1 MDMRNTR
8 ARFAVLKIIIVIMI
22 CAIGYKLYD
31 LQIVK
36 GDMYMEV
43 AEERLTSNIVK
54 KAPRGEIF
62 DRYGEPLVSN
72 KVAYDLV
79 LQIAGQSSRELNQTI
94 MQVIEILDEEGIE
107 VKDSLPISYAPYY
120 FTFEENNTTA
130 QDWFLNNKYFNDKIF
145 YDMSAAEVIEAY
157 KEIYEIPLSY
167 NQTQIR
173 RIVGVRYEAQLRGF
187 SQVSPY
193 CMAENLTPSAVAKI
207 KERGTTLKGVSISNN
222 YVREYNKPG
231 VATHILGRCGRISAE
246 EYEKYRYE
254 GYGMN
259 DTIGKEG
266 IEKKVESFLRGTDG
280 TTGSVKQ
287 INNREVSLID
297 DIEPVPGNSVTLT
310 IDSRLQQEVEKIL
323 ANNIQRIQR
332 NAPSGKKNG
341 KDCNAGAVALLD
353 IKTGDTLAL
362 ASYPT
367 YDMSR
372 FNEDYQ
378 KLLEDS
384 ANPFYNRSVSGLYSP
399 GSTFKPLS
407 AIAAMQSGNLTPRE
421 VIQTKGIYKFYSDYQ
436 PSCWIWSEYDATHG
450 SINVSTAIE
459 QSCNYF
465 FYEIGRRMGI
475 DTLKEYATDFGLG
488 EYTGIELTE
497 EAKGA
502 MASPEYKESIITNVT
517 NKSWFGGDTLQAAIG
532 QSYSLFTPV
541 QLANYA
547 ATIANGGTRYK
558 VNLIKNIRSSV
569 DGSIVAEYPPKI
581 VEEIEMG
588 DDVINAVRNGMRRVV
603 DEGSASNIF
612 ADYPVSI
619 CGKTGTAQVGSG
631 SNNALFIA
639 YAPADDPQIAI
650 AVVIEHGVRGTNAA
664 QVAKD
669 VFDVYFANE
678 YH

>member
-1 MDMRNTR
+1 MPNSK
-8 ARFAVLKIIIVIMI
+8 ARFAILNIIILIMI
-22 CAIGYKLYD
+22 CAIGYRLYD

-36 GDMYMEV
+36 GEMYMEV

-62 DRYGEPLVSN
+62 DRYGEAFVSN

-79 LQIAGQSSRELNQTI
+79 LQRAGQSNEELNNTI
-94 MQVIEILDEEGIE
+94 KKVLEILDAEGIE
-107 VKDSLPISYAPYY
+107 VEDTLPISYAPYY
-120 FTFEENNTTA
+120 FTFEENDTTEKEWFENNTYI
-130 QDWFLNNKYFNDKIF
+130 DDEILYG
-145 YDMSAAEVIEAY
+145 MSANEVMEAY
-157 KEIYEIPLSY
+157 KEIYQIPNTY
-167 NQTQIR
+167 TQTEIR
-173 RIVGVRYEAQLRGF
+173 RIVGIRYEAQLRGF

-193 CMAENLTPSAVAKI
+193 CIAQNLTPEAVAKI
-207 KERGTTLKGVSISNN
+207 KEMGQTLKGVSVSNT

-231 VATHILGRCGRISAE
+231 VATHLIGRTDRINAE
-246 EYEKYRYE
+246 EYEKYRFD

-259 DTIGKEG
+259 DTIGKDG
-266 IEKKVESFLRGTDG
+266 IEKRAESFLRGTDG
-280 TTGSVKQ
+280 TTGSIKH
-287 INNREVSLID
+287 INNKEVSLID
-297 DIEPVPGNSVTLT
+297 DVEPVPGNSVTLT
-310 IDSRLQQEVEKIL
+310 IDSHLQEEVEKIL
-323 ANNIQRIQR
+323 ANNIKRIQGS
-332 NAPSGKKNG
+332 AGFGEKNG

-353 IKTGDTLAL
+353 VKTGDTLAL
-362 ASYPT
+362 ASYPS

-372 FNEDYQ
+372 FDEDYEELSQ
-378 KLLEDS
+378 NS

-399 GSTFKPLS
+399 GSTFKPLT
-407 AIAAMQSGNLTPRE
+407 AIAAMQSGNLSPRE
-421 VIQTKGIYKFYSDYQ
+421 IIQTKGKYKFYNDYQ
-436 PSCWIWSEYDATHG
+436 PSCWIWSEYDTTHG

-475 DTLKEYATDFGLG
+475 DTLSGYANKFGLG

-502 MASPEYKESIITNVT
+502 MASPQYKESIIKNVT
-517 NKSWFGGDTLQAAIG
+517 EKTWFGGDTLQAAIG
-532 QSYSLFTPV
+532 QSYSLFTPI

-569 DGSIVAEYPPKI
+569 DGSIVAEFPPQV
-581 VEEIEMG
+581 VEEIQMS
-588 DDVINAVRNGMRRVV
+588 DDVLNAVKNGMRRVV

-612 ADYPVSI
+612 TDYAIPI
-619 CGKTGTAQVGSG
+619 GGKTGTAQVGRG

-639 YAPADDPQIAI
+639 YAPFNNPQIAI
-650 AVVIEHGVRGTNAA
+650 AVVLEHGVRGTNAA

-669 VFDVYFANE
+669 VFDVYFEGE

>member
-1 MDMRNTR
+1 MDMRNSR
-8 ARFAVLKIIIVIMI
+8 ARFTILKIVIAIMI
-22 CAIGYKLYD
+22 CAIGYRLYD
-31 LQIVK
+31 LQILK

-79 LQIAGQSSRELNQTI
+79 LQIAGQSAAELNETI
-94 MQVIEILDEEGIE
+94 MDVLEILDEEGIE
-107 VKDSLPISYAPYY
+107 VKDSLPVSYAPYY
-120 FTFEENNTTA
+120 FTFEENKTTA
-130 QDWFLNNKYFNDKIF
+130 QDWFLNNKYINDKIF
-145 YDMSAAEVIEAY
+145 YDMTAAEVIEAY
-157 KEIYEIPLSY
+157 KEIYQIPLTY

-173 RIVGVRYEAQLRGF
+173 RIVGIRYDAQLRGF

-193 CMAENLTPSAVAKI
+193 CMAEDLTPAAVAKI

-231 VATHILGRCGRISAE
+231 VATHIVGRCGRISAE
-246 EYEKYRYE
+246 EYEKYRFD

-266 IEKKVESFLRGTDG
+266 IERKAESFLRGTDG

-297 DIEPVPGNSVTLT
+297 DIEPVPGHSVTLT
-310 IDSRLQQEVEKIL
+310 IDSRLQQQVEEIL
-323 ANNIQRIQR
+323 ANNIQRIQLS
-332 NAPSGKKNG
+332 APSGAKNG
-341 KDCNAGAVALLD
+341 RDCNAGAVALLD
-353 IKTGDTLAL
+353 VKTGDTLAL

-372 FNEDYQ
+372 FNEDYE

-421 VIQTKGIYKFYSDYQ
+421 IIQTKGIYKFYADYQ

-465 FYEIGRRMGI
+465 FYEVGRRMGI
-475 DTLKEYATDFGLG
+475 DTLSKYATSFGLG

-517 NKSWFGGDTLQAAIG
+517 SKSWFGGDTLQATIG

-541 QLANYA
+541 QLANYV

-569 DGSIVAEYPPKI
+569 DGSVVAEYPPQI
-581 VEEIEMG
+581 VEKIEMG

-612 ADYPVSI
+612 ADYTVSI
-619 CGKTGTAQVGSG
+619 CGKTGTAQVGNG
-631 SNNALFIA
+631 SNNALFVA

-669 VFDVYFANE
+669 VFDVYFANQ

>member
-1 MDMRNTR
+1 MRSAK
-8 ARFAVLKIIIVIMI
+8 ARFTILKIVIFVMI
-22 CAIGYKLYD
+22 CAIGYRLYD

-79 LQIAGQSSRELNQTI
+79 LQRAGQSNIELNHTI
-94 MQVIEILDEEGIE
+94 MEVLNILDEEGIE
-107 VKDSLPISYAPYY
+107 VQDTLPISYAPYY
-120 FTFEENNTTA
+120 FTFEEHETTA
-130 QDWFLNNKYFNDKIF
+130 HDWFFNNQYINDKIF
-145 YDMSAAEVIEAY
+145 YDMTPAEVIEAY
-157 KEIYEIPLSY
+157 KEIYEIPMTY

-173 RIVGVRYEAQLRGF
+173 RIVGIRYEAQLRGF
-187 SQVSPY
+187 SQISPY
-193 CMAENLTPSAVAKI
+193 CIAENLSASAVAKI

-231 VATHILGRCGRISAE
+231 VATHILGRCGRINAQ
-246 EYEKYRYE
+246 EYEKYRFD
-254 GYGMN
+254 GYGIN

-266 IEKKVESFLRGTDG
+266 IEKKAESFLRGTDG
-280 TTGSVKQ
+280 TTGSMKR

-297 DIEPVPGNSVTLT
+297 DVEPIPGHSVTLT
-310 IDSRLQQEVEKIL
+310 IDSRLQEETEKIL
-323 ANNIQRIQR
+323 ANNIKRIQGS
-332 NAPSGKKNG
+332 ALSGKKNG

-353 IKTGDTLAL
+353 VKTGDTLAL
-362 ASYPT
+362 ASYPS

-372 FNEDYQ
+372 FDEDYEILSQ
-378 KLLEDS
+378 DS

-407 AIAAMQSGNLTPRE
+407 AIAAMQSGKLTPRE
-421 VIQTKGIYKFYSDYQ
+421 VIQTKGQYKFYADYQ
-436 PSCWIWSEYDATHG
+436 PSCWIWSEYDTTHG
-450 SINVSTAIE
+450 NINVSTAIE

-465 FYEIGRRMGI
+465 FYEVGRRMGI
-475 DTLKEYATDFGLG
+475 DTLSEYATRFGLG
-488 EYTGIELTE
+488 EYTGIELSE

-532 QSYSLFTPV
+532 QSYSLFTPI
-541 QLANYA
+541 QLANYV

-569 DGSIVAEYPPKI
+569 DGSVVAEYPPQI
-581 VEEIEMG
+581 VEEVEMS

-612 ADYPVSI
+612 ADYPVSL
-619 CGKTGTAQVGSG
+619 CGKTGTAQVGNG
-631 SNNALFIA
+631 SNNALFVA
-639 YAPADDPQIAI
+639 YAPSDNPQIAI
-650 AVVIEHGVRGTNAA
+650 AVVIVHGVRGTNAA

-669 VFDVYFANE
+669 IFDVYFANE